1 MKQEI
6 LCMDCNRETSVIK
19 TEDLIITA
27 EDVENAGGAITLP
40 LPIPEDI
47 KKVSG
52 NALKTF
58 RCDLCNCIIEKG
70 EYCVARSIIGYKQI
84 YKPWEHDYVK

>member
-6 LCMDCNRETSVIK
+6 LCMKCNRETSVIK

-27 EDVENAGGAITLP
+27 KDVENAGGAITLP

-58 RCDLCNCIIEKG
+58 RCDLCNCIIGKDER
-70 EYCVARSIIGYKQI
+70 CVARSIIGYQQI
-84 YKPWEHDYVK
+84 YKPWEHNYVK

>member
-19 TEDLIITA
+19 AEELIITA
-27 EDVENAGGAITLP
+27 EDVENAGGVITLP

-47 KKVSG
+47 RKVSG
-52 NALKTF
+52 NALDMF
-58 RCDLCNCIIEKG
+58 HCDLCNSIIEKG
-70 EYCVARSIIGYKQI
+70 EYCVARSIVGYGQT
-84 YKPWEHDYVK
+84 YKPWEHNFVE